1 MTKLENKSRNKFRDR
16 KKHLDDIIKNKPK
29 RQFNNKLVVLGSGG
43 IGTSVIPLL
52 REFINIP
59 LENITIIDKLE
70 SAFKNID
77 PKIKRHNVKITKD
90 NYEKVFIK
98 DLKLGQDDII
108 IDASYDINTEDMYRL
123 CNKYGIS
130 YTNSAMETWE
140 LEKMDPKDETFEAR
154 FKAVEAACKDDKKK
168 CNFVVSMGCNPGNVS
183 IWALYALER
192 INKIKHNYKYT
203 SYADL
208 AKKLGLKTVHISEN
222 DNQVHKTPKRPN
234 TYLNTWSGDC
244 ESWYDEA
251 FHHLELSWGTHEK
264 TKPDNLNKTVS
275 SKYEYI
281 VDQKGLDSWAKTYTP
296 HSKEMKGMLIRHE
309 ECYTLAKGLTLTND
323 KDHVDYKPS
332 CYYIYKPC
340 KASMESLQE
349 VIDNSSGDTL
359 TYQDN
364 VEMLIGDV
372 KEGKDELGCTLFFE
386 DGEVY
391 WVGSLLDIKEA
402 RKLFDNKYKNIIN
415 ATILQVLAGYM
426 GSMFHILDLMKKKKY
441 KGFILP
447 EHMPVKKFVKWTR
460 PLLGKF
466 GLTKV
471 EDWPKNLKK
480 SWQFG
485 DFYAGNYSVFKK
497 KRPAETLK

>member
-1 MTKLENKSRNKFRDR
+1 MTKLENKFRDR
-16 KKHLDDIIKNKPK
+16 KKYLDDIIKNKPK
-29 RQFNNKLVVLGSGG
+29 RQFNNKLVVIGSGG

-59 LENITIIDKLE
+59 LENITIIDKIE

-77 PKIKRHNVKITKD
+77 PNIKKINVQITKD
-90 NYEKVFIK
+90 NYEKIFIQ

-108 IDASYDINTEDMYRL
+108 IDASYDVSTEAMYRL

-140 LEKMDPKDETFEAR
+140 LEEMDPVEATFYSR
-154 FKAVEAACKDDKKK
+154 FTAVEAACANDKKK
-168 CNFVVSMGCNPGNVS
+168 CNFVISMGCNPGNVS

-203 SYADL
+203 NYADL
-208 AKKLGLKTVHISEN
+208 AKKLGLKTIHISEN
-222 DNQVHKTPKRPN
+222 DNQIHMTPKKPN
-234 TYLNTWSGDC
+234 TYLNTWSGDG

-264 TKPDNLNKTVS
+264 TKPYHYNKKLS

-281 VDQKGLDSWAKTYTP
+281 VDQKGLESWAKTYTP
-296 HSKEMKGMLIRHE
+296 YSKEMKGMLIRHE
-309 ECYTLAKGLTLTND
+309 ECYTLAKSLTIQNKKSD
-323 KDHVDYKPS
+323 KIEYKPS

-340 KASMESLQE
+340 EASMESLEE
-349 VIDNSSGDTL
+349 VVNNNE

-364 VEMLIGDV
+364 AELLTSDI
-372 KEGKDELGCTLFFE
+372 KSGKDELGCTLFFD

-402 RKLFDNKYKNIIN
+402 RKLFDNKYKDIIN
-415 ATILQVLAGYM
+415 ATTLQVLAGYM
-426 GSMFHILDLMKKKKY
+426 GSIFHILELITKKEY

-447 EHMPVKKFVKWTR
+447 EHMPIKKFVKWTR

-471 EDWPKNLKK
+471 ENWPKNSKK
-480 SWQFG
+480 SWQFS

-497 KRPAETLK
+497 SGTPKH

>member
-1 MTKLENKSRNKFRDR
+1 MNKLKNKFKDR
-16 KKHLDDIIKNKPK
+16 KKYLDDIIKNKPK
-29 RQFNNKLVVLGSGG
+29 RQFNNKLVVIGSGG
-43 IGTSVIPLL
+43 IGTAVIPLL

-59 LENITIIDKLE
+59 LENITIIDKLPT
-70 SAFKNID
+70 AFKNID
-77 PKIKRHNVKITKD
+77 PNIKKLNVQITKD
-90 NYEKVFIK
+90 NYKKIFIK

-108 IDASYDINTEDMYRL
+108 IDASYDVNTEDMYKL
-123 CNKYGIS
+123 CNKHGIS

-154 FKAVEAACKDDKKK
+154 FKAVEAACKNDKKK

-192 INKIKHNYKYT
+192 INKMKYNYKYT
-203 SYADL
+203 DYADL

-222 DNQVHKTPKRPN
+222 DNQIHKTPKKPN
-234 TYLNTWSGDC
+234 TYLNTWSGDG

-264 TKPDNLNKTVS
+264 TKPDGLNKKLS

-281 VDQKGLDSWAKTYTP
+281 VDQKGFESWAKTYTP

-309 ECYTLAKGLTLTND
+309 ECYTLAKSLTLYNNKTN
-323 KDHVDYKPS
+323 KIEYKPS
-332 CYYIYKPC
+332 CYYVYKPC
-340 KASMESLQE
+340 KASMESLNE
-349 VIDNSSGDTL
+349 VVNNNMK
-359 TYQDN
+359 YQDN
-364 VEMLIGDV
+364 AELLTSDIT
-372 KEGKDELGCTLFFE
+372 EGKDELGCTLFFE

-402 RKLFDNKYKNIIN
+402 RKLFDNKYKHIIN
-415 ATILQVLAGYM
+415 ATGLQVLAGYL
-426 GSMFHILDLMKKKKY
+426 GSVFHILDLMKKKDY
-441 KGFILP
+441 RGFILP
-447 EHMPVKKFVKWTR
+447 EHMPVKRFVKWTR

-471 EDWPKNLKK
+471 EDWPKNINKT
-480 SWQFG
+480 WQFS
-485 DFYAGNYSVFKK
+485 DFYVGEKNVFTKK
-497 KRPAETLK
+497 H